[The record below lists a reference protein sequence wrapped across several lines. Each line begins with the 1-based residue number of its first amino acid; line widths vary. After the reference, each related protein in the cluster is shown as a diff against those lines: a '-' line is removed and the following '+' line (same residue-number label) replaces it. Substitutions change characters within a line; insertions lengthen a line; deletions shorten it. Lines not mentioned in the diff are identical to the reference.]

1 MEMKIKGKQMRGDE
15 RKSST
20 SSIDCCLL
28 NVNVVRCSEKRI
40 E

>member
-15 RKSST
+15 RKS